1 MAARARENSEA
12 GAPYESL
19 KLKSGGRGRA
29 EEEGAGAAE
38 RKMAVPGRGSAPGL
52 GRRAGRQGWDDGIN
66 PFLPG
71 PRPPPR
77 PRAPGPEWKLPFPL
91 EGGPARGPGEVGEF
105 AGGGD
110 PGSALPF

>member
-77 PRAPGPEWKLPFPL
+77 PRAPGPEGQLPFPL
-91 EGGPARGPGEVGEF
+91 EGGPARGPGEGGEF

-110 PGSALPF
+110 PGSA